1 MRLLGA
7 VLFVLLL
14 PLTAAGQVAASTTP
28 AVDVPTPPSIPPG
41 DDVIVATHVGD
52 RATIAGMLLD
62 TDTSV
67 RWLNR
72 LTWWRETFRLH
83 LEHDIESTAAVQHS
97 HELELTLVQAS
108 YTREL
113 EGLRTD
119 LHDTV
124 ARYETEL
131 AQRRNPPFF
140 ETWGFA
146 FGMGALAVAVVGGL
160 IAGLVAGL

>member
-1 MRLLGA
+1 MKLLVA
-7 VLFVLLL
+7 ILFVLLL
-14 PLTAAGQVAASTTP
+14 PLTAEGQTTESTP
-28 AVDVPTPPSIPPG
+28 AVTVPTPPDLPPG
-41 DDVIVATHVGD
+41 EDRIATMHVGD
-52 RATIAGMLLD
+52 RAQFEGMLFD
-62 TDTSV
+62 TDTSI

-72 LTWWRETFRLH
+72 LTWWRETFRLR
-83 LEHDIESTAAVQHS
+83 LEHDVEDAAAVQHS
-97 HELELTLVQAS
+97 HELELQLVQSS
-108 YTREL
+108 YEREL

-119 LHDTV
+119 LHDAVT
-124 ARYETEL
+124 RYEAEL